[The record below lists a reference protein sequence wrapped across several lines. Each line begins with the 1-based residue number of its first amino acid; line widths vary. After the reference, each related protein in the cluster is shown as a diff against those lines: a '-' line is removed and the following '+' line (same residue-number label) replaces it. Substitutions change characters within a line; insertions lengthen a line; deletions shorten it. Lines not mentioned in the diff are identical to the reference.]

1 MTGHE
6 KPDDGS
12 AALVG
17 QNVVMSYFEQ
27 NQADVSRIA
36 VNNETWMKEWLSA
49 YEIYGAIRIAGA
61 RSQQNG
67 NWDNSGCK

>member
-36 VNNETWMKEWLSA
+36 VNNETWMKE
-49 YEIYGAIRIAGA
+49 
-61 RSQQNG
+61 
-67 NWDNSGCK
+67 